1 MSNQGGSCCGP
12 AEEAPTEP
20 ARPAETTSRAGDVRV
35 AAHDPTP
42 PERGTSGLLQVVRRL
57 FGRVPA

>member
-12 AEEAPTEP
+12 TEEATTEE
-20 ARPAETTSRAGDVRV
+20 AKPAETTSRAGDARV
-35 AAHDPTP
+35 AAHDPTQQ
-42 PERGTSGLLQVVRRL
+42 ERGTSGLLGAVRRL